1 MDRLFT
7 YVYHF
12 WKFKNHRR
20 IQVIEYGGAKIQNK
34 PLFATYIEARRI
46 AKFPWRVTVKC
57 YKTVT
62 IVFRIHRRCQGT
74 ESGRST
80 MPPFFRCLNPPTIS
94 EVHKTTCV
102 LNFYIIYCCR
112 RLLSWYRELC
122 SIDITMIAQKLTL
135 RISPPNLPCPGTAPV
150 AAINLKFSGNMP
162 NFVLGKVRKFQDPSS
177 NRLGDILRKSRG
189 VDKNNPP
196 ATNRVNSGG
205 KWTSALR
212 CSYTIFES
220 SASLR

>member
-7 YVYHF
+7 YVCHF

-34 PLFATYIEARRI
+34 SLFATAIEARRMRNFLEEWQWNAI
-46 AKFPWRVTVKC
+46 KRLP
-57 YKTVT
+57 T

-80 MPPFFRCLNPPTIS
+80 MPPFFGTWIRLWQVKCI
-94 EVHKTTCV
+94 KTTCV

-112 RLLSWYRELC
+112 RLLSWYRQLS
-122 SIDITMIAQKLTL
+122 SIDITMIAPKLTL
-135 RISPPNLPCPGTAPV
+135 RISPPKLPGPGTAPV

-162 NFVLGKVRKFQDPSS
+162 RFVLGKVRKFQDPSS
-177 NRLGDILRKSRG
+177 SRLGDI
-189 VDKNNPP
+189 
-196 ATNRVNSGG
+196 
-205 KWTSALR
+205 
-212 CSYTIFES
+212 
-220 SASLR
+220 